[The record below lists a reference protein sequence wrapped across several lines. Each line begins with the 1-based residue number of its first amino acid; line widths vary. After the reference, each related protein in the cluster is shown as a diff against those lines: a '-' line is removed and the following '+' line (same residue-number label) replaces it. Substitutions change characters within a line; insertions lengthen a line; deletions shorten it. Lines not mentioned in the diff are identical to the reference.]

1 MDCDQAVALGDGRE
15 LFTVHT
21 DFKVTSFVDDYCIVA
36 LSGAITQNNI
46 LLSQECGAAAASQDN
61 REKWELR
68 KLGNLKQF

>member
-36 LSGAITQNNI
+36 LSGAIT
-46 LLSQECGAAAASQDN
+46 
-61 REKWELR
+61 
-68 KLGNLKQF
+68 